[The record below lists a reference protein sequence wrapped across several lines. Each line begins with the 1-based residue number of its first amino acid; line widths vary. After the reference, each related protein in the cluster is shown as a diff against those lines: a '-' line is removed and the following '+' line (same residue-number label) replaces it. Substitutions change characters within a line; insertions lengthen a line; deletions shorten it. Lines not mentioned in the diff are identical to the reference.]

1 VRLRWLNASVA
12 PCPGAEDQPGKA
24 ILTFEAPAEQYRT
37 ADAMRRLEQLAI
49 ELQHSNELV
58 ERKERATA
66 RSGRF
71 LSKVRVRDVSSVA
84 HCRSLCPLGAGRPA
98 AGLRRVRQHRL

>member
-37 ADAMRRLEQLAI
+37 ADAMRRLEQLAL

-84 HCRSLCPLGAGRPA
+84 TA
-98 AGLRRVRQHRL
+98 AHSAL

>member
-1 VRLRWLNASVA
+1 MRPPLLATPAHTQQVRLRWLNASVA

-37 ADAMRRLEQLAI
+37 ADAMRRLEQLAL

-84 HCRSLCPLGAGRPA
+84 TA
-98 AGLRRVRQHRL
+98 AHSAL